1 MDMRGGDVVKDAD
14 GGKQQFSDVSE
25 GMQLLRRIRV
35 YSFIQF
41 LRLVFVAPSDGKVD
55 GGRTLAFISFLL
67 QNASHLSICCHRLD
81 SLSILH
87 SPDSN
92 FVRIRRRLT
101 FRHELRQRARDLG
114 EAEAVGRPDGWWGC
128 RFILFRGIGIGIGLI
143 ERQKQEAATSKGRGM
158 DEQEHV
164 QQRREG

>member
-1 MDMRGGDVVKDAD
+1 MSGNQASDYYCATATMDMRGGDVVKDAD

-67 QNASHLSICCHRLD
+67 CNY
-81 SLSILH
+81 
-87 SPDSN
+87 
-92 FVRIRRRLT
+92 
-101 FRHELRQRARDLG
+101 
-114 EAEAVGRPDGWWGC
+114 
-128 RFILFRGIGIGIGLI
+128 
-143 ERQKQEAATSKGRGM
+143 
-158 DEQEHV
+158 
-164 QQRREG
+164 